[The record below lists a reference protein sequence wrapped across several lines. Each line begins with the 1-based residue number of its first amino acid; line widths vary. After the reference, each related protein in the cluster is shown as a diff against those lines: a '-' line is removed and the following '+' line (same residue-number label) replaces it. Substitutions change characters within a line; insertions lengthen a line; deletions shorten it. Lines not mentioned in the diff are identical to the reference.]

1 MWDWELQSNEQMCVC
16 VCACTYIYICIQTQ
30 YISTVWSDI
39 VCERMKTNHSSLDTA
54 NDREGAG
61 SHRNNVLQPKL
72 QMLAGQCPRLHHRK
86 PGRCAFCSIMFHPI
100 LVVLMIS
107 DDFWW
112 FCAIYNMSDMSDMS
126 SISHVTMLKVRNR
139 PFPVWL
145 LWPFHAIEDWD
156 LALNAV
162 EDCIA
167 NTSHTLDTE
176 QKIRPEGVPERAD
189 LGETLEDI
197 MESSLLSRTAWTKLF
212 DEDGGRSVLEILLR
226 QLDDEQQ
233 DWTTELIESTTHQ
246 LLQVGIAFLA
256 GAFSMCVIGT
266 VGTVARPETKIWRSL
281 KIQGKN
287 ARKCVF

>member
-16 VCACTYIYICIQTQ
+16 VRVHIYMHTNSIHIYCLIR
-30 YISTVWSDI
+30 YCVWTHEDESQFF
-39 VCERMKTNHSSLDTA
+39 RHS
-54 NDREGAG
+54 
-61 SHRNNVLQPKL
+61 KW
-72 QMLAGQCPRLHHRK
+72 
-86 PGRCAFCSIMFHPI
+86 PGRSWKPPKQRPSTEAADVGGPMPALTSSKARTVCILFHHVPSNSGG
-100 LVVLMIS
+100 S